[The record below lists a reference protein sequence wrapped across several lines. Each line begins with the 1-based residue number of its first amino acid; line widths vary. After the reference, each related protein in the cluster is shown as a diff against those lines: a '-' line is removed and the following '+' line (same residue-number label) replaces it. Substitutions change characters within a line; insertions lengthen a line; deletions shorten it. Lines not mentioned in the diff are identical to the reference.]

1 MFRQLCLLAVAFL
14 AVAEAK
20 HNHTAKSI
28 KDSKSCGSSNKK
40 SKTAT
45 FCVLAESPA
54 IVVDGASIHSYTQGA
69 LFDCDDTVCSCF
81 YLCFLFLLFL
91 YLPFVNQIINKRGM
105 LISIITASSYQR

>member
-20 HNHTAKSI
+20 NHTAKSI

-45 FCVLAESPA
+45 FCVLAETPA
-54 IVVDGASIHSYTQGA
+54 IVVDPSSGSIHSYTQGA
-69 LFDCDDTVCSCF
+69 LFNCDDTVCGCSSF
-81 YLCFLFLLFL
+81 FSSF
-91 YLPFVNQIINKRGM
+91 PVS
-105 LISIITASSYQR
+105 SICVLKSAN